1 MRPGSVVE
9 VGRVVVVAV
18 VVGKA
23 VVEQRMGT
31 VVVVK
36 SVQIVGFGIQQD
48 RYPVAHFG
56 SFRWGILLPGLPFG
70 GRIV

>member
-9 VGRVVVVAV
+9 VGRVVVVVA

-23 VVEQRMGT
+23 VVEQRMET

-48 RYPVAHFG
+48 RFPVAHFG
-56 SFRWGILLPGLPFG
+56 SFHWGNLLPGLRFG

>member
-1 MRPGSVVE
+1 MLPGSVV
-9 VGRVVVVAV
+9 VAGRVVVVVV

-23 VVEQRMGT
+23 VVEQRMET
-31 VVVVK
+31 VVVGK

-48 RYPVAHFG
+48 RFPVGHFG
-56 SFRWGILLPGLPFG
+56 SFRWGILLPGLRFV